1 MKTDIE
7 IARSVQMRRIT
18 EIAESIGIPEE
29 KIDQYGR
36 YMAKVSRQLVD
47 EEKVAKSKLIL
58 VTAITATK
66 AGIGKTTVSV
76 GLALGLNKIGK
87 KAIVAL
93 REPSLGPCFG
103 MKGGA
108 AGGGYAQV
116 LPMEKINL
124 HFTGDFHA
132 ITSAHNMI
140 SALMDNYIYQHQAD
154 GFALKEVIWKRV
166 LDVNDRSLRN
176 IVTGL
181 GPRTNGLTA
190 ESGFDITPAS
200 ELMAILCLSKNLDD
214 MRRRIDNILLGY
226 TFDDKPFMVKD
237 LGITGSILVLLK
249 TAFKPNLV
257 QTLEGTP
264 AFVHGGP
271 FANIAHGCNSV
282 IATRLALKLAD
293 YVVTNELSKTDYIYA
308 YKDSLYIAPT
318 DMDHDYRSDCYI
330 GINGLFRKETS
341 GLGGKADYSD
351 TLQIA
356 RGTKNPLRFLEYNI
370 EPQAITDTSLIPKP
384 EMKLLMDAGVSKINF
399 VLGKAKVDE
408 NDAESV
414 QNIQSIKQK
423 IQAIVNNEFA
433 TLKSIEIVGYASP
446 EGSYKQNLS
455 LAKARTDLIL
465 KELAASL
472 DPSVAKF
479 VELTSESVVEP
490 WSKVANMLRETDPEL
505 AAYIDDLVYKYADT
519 HDKIIPHMR
528 NHKKYRTFLLQEILP
543 SLRKVEYTLNYSEFR
558 KLKDHEIW
566 DRYNAKTEEISR
578 YEYWR
583 LIDTAPDSLTRYSL
597 ISEGLEKY
605 PNFTYVANDM
615 AIQLIKQDSINL
627 EILKPSMGKG
637 KKVPDEVIYNQA
649 LMALGAR
656 EVAMADSL
664 ARLLPT
670 NDQSAHLKSITAAL
684 AGDFEGAYQIITKSS
699 SLPAVPTLLPTAP
712 YSPCT
717 TLSTR

>member
-1 MKTDIE
+1 MKILANKISGILLSVLFLAIGSFLFEASAQDIRIQGKITDIATGE
-7 IARSVQMRRIT
+7 PIAAVNIIDDGYVIAYSDIDGNYSCTVARDAELIFYSGQYEEVKIKVNNRQIINVQMQMLTI
-18 EIAESIGIPEE
+18 EISEAVVTASFGNTTVYVEPS
-29 KIDQYGR
+29 DL
-36 YMAKVSRQLVD
+36 QLVGD
-47 EEKVAKSKLIL
+47 HFIL
-58 VTAITATK
+58 KTNVRIPRKQFDLNSRFIFQPVLYDATLK
-66 AGIGKTTVSV
+66 DSTYFRPVVI
-76 GLALGLNKIGK
+76 
-87 KAIVAL
+87 
-93 REPSLGPCFG
+93 
-103 MKGGA
+103 
-108 AGGGYAQV
+108 
-116 LPMEKINL
+116 
-124 HFTGDFHA
+124 
-132 ITSAHNMI
+132 
-140 SALMDNYIYQHQAD
+140 D
-154 GFALKEVIWKRV
+154 GFNYHINQQRYFSFDSSK
-166 LDVNDRSLRN
+166 DR
-176 IVTGL
+176 
-181 GPRTNGLTA
+181 
-190 ESGFDITPAS
+190 
-200 ELMAILCLSKNLDD
+200 
-214 MRRRIDNILLGY
+214 
-226 TFDDKPFMVKD
+226 
-237 LGITGSILVLLK
+237 
-249 TAFKPNLV
+249 
-257 QTLEGTP
+257 
-264 AFVHGGP
+264 
-271 FANIAHGCNSV
+271 
-282 IATRLALKLAD
+282 LAD
-293 YVVTNELSKTDYIYA
+293 YVVTNELSQNDNIYS
-308 YKDSLYIAPT
+308 YKDSLYVDPKNVNN
-318 DMDHDYRSDCYI
+318 DFRSDCYI
-330 GINGLFRKETS
+330 AINGLFKRDSSRPGAK
-341 GLGGKADYSD
+341 KDYED
-351 TLQIA
+351 TLLIA
-356 RGTKNPLRFLEYNI
+356 KGTVNPLRFIEYNI
-370 EPQAITDTSLIPKP
+370 DPQELTDTNLIPKP

-615 AIQLIKQDSINL
+615 AIQLIKQDSVNL
-627 EILKPSMGKG
+627 EILKPSLGRRA
-637 KKVPDEVIYNQA
+637 PEPVIYNQA

-664 ARLLPT
+664 SRLLPM
-670 NDQSAHLKSITAAL
+670 NDTTAYLKSITAAL
-684 AGDFEGAYQIITKSS
+684 AGDYEAAYPQLASRGGLNEVLLLLCMERNANALAKCNDLMATGDYNDNAKFWYVHAVCANRAEDIFTAMTSLEMALMLDPSLEETARLDSDAMDIIDLIRPPLDGTQ
-699 SLPAVPTLLPTAP
+699 TE
-712 YSPCT
+712 Y
-717 TLSTR
+717 